1 MSATQAAVEL
11 RGVTKTFGG
20 TTAVESLDLTVPRGA
35 MYGFIGPNGAGKTTS
50 IRIIMSILFPDSGEL
65 KVLGRDS
72 ALDAKDKI
80 GYLPEERGVYRKMR
94 VAAYLG
100 YIARLKGVP
109 EKGLAERVSAY
120 IARVGLAGVEG
131 KRCEEL
137 SKGMLQKIQ
146 FVAAII
152 HEPDL
157 LILDEPFS
165 GLDPVSMRLLR
176 EQIVAEHARGATILF
191 STHVMQQAEEICDHV
206 VMIHRGRKVLDDPV
220 GSIRS
225 RYDARAL
232 VLEPLDAN
240 ADVGPVRALADVAR
254 CEWHE
259 GALPRRAQRR
269 RRRRRCD
276 RADRR
281 RAAGRADRSE
291 TAASRGRV
299 RADRSGRRRVGR
311 RGARFARRARGPKR
325 PGGDMSKV
333 LQIAAREFVAT
344 VYTKAFIIG
353 LLMFPAIVGVMALVG
368 PQAVRRLTATSRSRA
383 SSRSSIRPAR

>member
-1 MSATQAAVEL
+1 MQAAIEL

-20 TTAVESLDLTVPRGA
+20 TPAVTNLDLTIPRGA
-35 MYGFIGPNGAGKTTS
+35 LYGFIGPNGAGKTTS
-50 IRIIMSILFPDSGEL
+50 IRMIMSILFPDSGKL
-65 KVLGRDS
+65 RVLGRES

-94 VAAYLG
+94 VAAYLA
-100 YIARLKGVP
+100 YIARLKGVADR
-109 EKGLAERVSAY
+109 GLDARISDLVS
-120 IARVGLAGVEG
+120 RVGLAGVEG

-220 GSIRS
+220 SSIRS
-225 RYDARAL
+225 RYDPRAL
-232 VLEPLDAN
+232 VLEPLHADADL
-240 ADVGPVRALADVAR
+240 ALVRALAEVES
-254 CEWHE
+254 CERHE
-259 GALPRRAQRR
+259 GETHVELKAGIDPAGAIARIAAVLPLARIEVKRPRLEDVFVQLVADDVQSAEAARALRAELAGQ
-269 RRRRRCD
+269 
-276 RADRR
+276 AE
-281 RAAGRADRSE
+281 RAA
-291 TAASRGRV
+291 T
-299 RADRSGRRRVGR
+299 
-311 RGARFARRARGPKR
+311 
-325 PGGDMSKV
+325 
-333 LQIAAREFVAT
+333 
-344 VYTKAFIIG
+344 
-353 LLMFPAIVGVMALVG
+353 
-368 PQAVRRLTATSRSRA
+368 
-383 SSRSSIRPAR
+383 